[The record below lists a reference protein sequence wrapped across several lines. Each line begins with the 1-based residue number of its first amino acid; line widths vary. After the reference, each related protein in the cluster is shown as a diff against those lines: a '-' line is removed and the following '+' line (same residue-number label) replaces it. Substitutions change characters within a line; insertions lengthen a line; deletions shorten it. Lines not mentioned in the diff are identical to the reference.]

1 MRMPSYI
8 HEPVEEREQRVRC
21 SSDTES
27 ELRKAASSAAKES
40 SKLNF
45 RGGRVPSVF
54 CVTAP
59 VFKGVISC
67 RSFGAT
73 QWMQLQVTEISSLF
87 IK

>member
-8 HEPVEEREQRVRC
+8 REPVEEREQRVRC

-27 ELRKAASSAAKES
+27 ELRKAASPAAKES
-40 SKLNF
+40 SKINF
-45 RGGRVPSVF
+45 RVGCVPSVC

-59 VFKGVISC
+59 LLKGVASC

-87 IK
+87 IT